1 MSRLI
6 ALNPQMQLPQSD
18 PQSYDNQHS
27 ILSNIQVSL
36 SRTFADRLESRGILY
51 TILARFVR
59 ISKPKESV
67 IDSRIKKTLKYIR
80 HHLSEPIDIGTLS
93 SQVYLTKDHFIRLFR
108 KNTGYTPNAY
118 ITNKKVERA
127 ELLLVTTDLP
137 LKQIA
142 HELGYDD
149 QSYFIRLFKK
159 NTLVTPQQYRCRELP
174 HFSPQI

>member
-6 ALNPQMQLPQSD
+6 ALNPQMQLPQSA

-67 IDSRIKKTLKYIR
+67 IDSRIKKTLNYIR
-80 HHLSEPIDIGTLS
+80 H
-93 SQVYLTKDHFIRLFR
+93 
-108 KNTGYTPNAY
+108 
-118 ITNKKVERA
+118 
-127 ELLLVTTDLP
+127 
-137 LKQIA
+137 
-142 HELGYDD
+142 
-149 QSYFIRLFKK
+149 FIRLFKK

-174 HFSPQI
+174 HCSPQI